1 MKVFVDV
8 GFFQVVIL
16 LYERLFILVLC
27 QLGFSGSD
35 EQVLEKVVCQVLYWF
50 FSVSFVLL
58 MWVVNAVMI
67 VLFVDMLDGKVYFI
81 VVNLNNKFYCLLE
94 AFVIELLLKVI
105 FNDEE
110 KFSVYLVLLQ
120 VVLFGDE
127 GAVNYN
133 CFGGYYGELGM

>member
-1 MKVFVDV
+1 
-8 GFFQVVIL
+8 
-16 LYERLFILVLC
+16 
-27 QLGFSGSD
+27 
-35 EQVLEKVVCQVLYWF
+35 
-50 FSVSFVLL
+50 
-58 MWVVNAVMI
+58 MWVVNVVMI

-94 AFVIELLLKVI
+94 VFVIESLLKAI

-127 GAVNYN
+127 GVVNYN